1 MSTQAQIDA
10 RSAALEAAR
19 VSFNAAVGQWNPMAA
34 ALNAALPAL
43 RSDGGADPQPLV
55 DALNAIV
62 SVATAAITPLHADID
77 AAAAMVASDPPAAP
91 TNLVATLA

>member
-10 RSAALEAAR
+10 RSAVFEAVR
-19 VSFNAAVGQWNPMAA
+19 VGLNVAAGQWNAMAA

-43 RSDGGADPQPLV
+43 RTDGGSDPQPLV

-62 SVATAAITPLHADID
+62 TVATAAITPLHADID
-77 AAAAMVASDPPAAP
+77 AAAAMAASDPPAAP